1 MCPYTQPLRGA
12 VQAPFRF
19 FTREASRLVTKIF
32 DFLVIFIIEELFNNY
47 HIYVVEKGVL
57 YAVSDFE
64 RKF

>member
-32 DFLVIFIIEELFNNY
+32 CPDREFIVYGKLLNNFVVDMTFIKKFLTF
-47 HIYVVEKGVL
+47 
-57 YAVSDFE
+57 
-64 RKF
+64 